1 MFKECVNKS
10 ESDSLNPLENEIE
23 PLPTIQTSQPIILNK
38 DSIAIDV
45 AEKMPN
51 DGKSGFQSSSP
62 NVMNLSISNGKI
74 KDVNLESKSIPDKSK
89 GLQNEGEKDDIGRKS
104 SILMDL
110 LKPLDGKNI
119 DDIEEESSSVLS
131 SSTLKV

>member
-10 ESDSLNPLENEIE
+10 ESDSLNPLENEID
-23 PLPTIQTSQPIILNK
+23 PLPTTQTSQPIILNN
-38 DSIAIDV
+38 DPIAINV

-51 DGKSGFQSSSP
+51 GGKSGFQSSTP

-74 KDVNLESKSIPDKSK
+74 KDVSLESKNILDKSN
-89 GLQNEGEKDDIGRKS
+89 GLQTEGQKDDIGKKS

>member
-1 MFKECVNKS
+1 MLKECVNKS

-51 DGKSGFQSSSP
+51 DGKSGFQSSTP

-104 SILMDL
+104 SI
-110 LKPLDGKNI
+110 
-119 DDIEEESSSVLS
+119 
-131 SSTLKV
+131 

>member
-10 ESDSLNPLENEIE
+10 ESDSLNPLENEID
-23 PLPTIQTSQPIILNK
+23 PLPTTQTSQPIILNN
-38 DSIAIDV
+38 DPIAINV
-45 AEKMPN
+45 AEKMHN
-51 DGKSGFQSSSP
+51 DGKSGFQSFTP

-74 KDVNLESKSIPDKSK
+74 KDVSLESKNILDKSN
-89 GLQNEGEKDDIGRKS
+89 GLQTEGQKDDIGKKS